1 MNRMGQHGV
10 SSNRCP
16 KQANEV
22 QKKKLST
29 MRSMQRRTGGGPPVP
44 SDITEMEKRVL
55 ALMRKHPQTAMDTSA
70 DPEVMS
76 QLQFIRNSRK
86 TFVSMATA
94 QQMRTSEKQISGW
107 SAIFPNDV
115 TTQHQSL
122 VFIKRM
128 MAVGVS
134 CITYLRGIFP
144 EDAYRTRYLEG
155 MCVKILREDS
165 RFPGASKVVKWM
177 MGCFDALEKRFLRTI
192 ILGSIIES
200 YQFKFKYTA
209 DGPKLD
215 ILSKNKHIGT
225 EVSLQDTK
233 KASILLI
240 RKLFVLM
247 QSLEILPNDVSLTMK
262 LFYYDEVT
270 PPEYQPPGFKEGE
283 CDAVWFEGTPVH
295 FKVGDVPT
303 PFHMMKVRVTTEKE
317 TMEQLE
323 KENLLN
329 EEIETAEQ
337 GMEEAKSILN
347 DRNTV
352 KANTPLYQN
361 VTVQSELQNC
371 VTNEQSFSASE
382 KEIKQLVAKAAELDV
397 SGKRTT
403 RRKVLVQ
410 RSDSQD
416 NGKVHEEPQKLSTTQ
431 VIKAVRVKKAISE
444 LDHAPCDSAVLQEKI
459 TKRRRKN

>member
-1 MNRMGQHGV
+1 
-10 SSNRCP
+10 
-16 KQANEV
+16 
-22 QKKKLST
+22 
-29 MRSMQRRTGGGPPVP
+29 
-44 SDITEMEKRVL
+44 
-55 ALMRKHPQTAMDTSA
+55 
-70 DPEVMS
+70 
-76 QLQFIRNSRK
+76 
-86 TFVSMATA
+86 MATA
-94 QQMRTSEKQISGW
+94 QQMRASEKQISGW

-115 TTQHQSL
+115 TTQYQSL

-192 ILGSIIES
+192 ILGVHRDPEDPNSIIES

-323 KENLLN
+323 KENMLN
-329 EEIETAEQ
+329 EEIETSLQ
-337 GMEEAKSILN
+337 GMEEVKS
-347 DRNTV
+347 
-352 KANTPLYQN
+352 TPNESTPFYQN
-361 VTVQSELQNC
+361 ITAHSELQKS
-371 VTNEQSFSASE
+371 VTNEKSFNESE

-397 SGKRTT
+397 SGKRTKL
-403 RRKVLVQ
+403 RKVLVQ
-410 RSDSQD
+410 RNDCHD
-416 NGKVHEEPQKLSTTQ
+416 NSKVQEEPQKLSTTQ
-431 VIKAVRVKKAISE
+431 AIKAVRVKKTISE
-444 LDHAPCDSAVLQEKI
+444 LDHAACDSAVLQEKI

>member
-1 MNRMGQHGV
+1 
-10 SSNRCP
+10 
-16 KQANEV
+16 
-22 QKKKLST
+22 
-29 MRSMQRRTGGGPPVP
+29 
-44 SDITEMEKRVL
+44 
-55 ALMRKHPQTAMDTSA
+55 
-70 DPEVMS
+70 
-76 QLQFIRNSRK
+76 
-86 TFVSMATA
+86 MATA
-94 QQMRTSEKQISGW
+94 QQMRASEKQISGW

-115 TTQHQSL
+115 ATQHQSL

-128 MAVGVS
+128 MALGVS

-177 MGCFDALEKRFLRTI
+177 MGCFDALEKKF
-192 ILGSIIES
+192 SIIES
-200 YQFKFKYTA
+200 YQFKFRYTA

-215 ILSKNKHIGT
+215 ILSKNKQVT
-225 EVSLQDTK
+225 FQDTK
-233 KASILLI
+233 RASILLI

-270 PPEYQPPGFKEGE
+270 PPEYQPPGFKQGE

-323 KENLLN
+323 KENMIN
-329 EEIETAEQ
+329 EETETSLQ
-337 GMEEAKSILN
+337 GLEVVTSTPN
-347 DRNTV
+347 VRNTV
-352 KANTPLYQN
+352 KGDALSYQN
-361 VTVQSELQNC
+361 VTAHSELQRN
-371 VTNEQSFSASE
+371 VTNEQSFSESE

-397 SGKRTT
+397 SGKRTKL
-403 RRKVLVQ
+403 RKVLMQ
-410 RSDSQD
+410 RNDLQD

-431 VIKAVRVKKAISE
+431 TIKAVRAKKSISE
-444 LDHAPCDSAVLQEKI
+444 LDHTACDFAALQEKI

>member
-1 MNRMGQHGV
+1 
-10 SSNRCP
+10 
-16 KQANEV
+16 
-22 QKKKLST
+22 
-29 MRSMQRRTGGGPPVP
+29 
-44 SDITEMEKRVL
+44 
-55 ALMRKHPQTAMDTSA
+55 
-70 DPEVMS
+70 
-76 QLQFIRNSRK
+76 
-86 TFVSMATA
+86 MATA
-94 QQMRTSEKQISGW
+94 QQMRASEKQISGW

-192 ILGSIIES
+192 ILGVHRDPEDPNSIIES

-215 ILSKNKHIGT
+215 ILSNVIGDT

-270 PPEYQPPGFKEGE
+270 PPDYQPPGFKQGE

-323 KENLLN
+323 KENMLN
-329 EEIETAEQ
+329 EETETSLQ
-337 GMEEAKSILN
+337 GMEEVKSAP
-347 DRNTV
+347 NTGV
-352 KANTPLYQN
+352 KQGCVITSTLFTIFLTVIVHLIRDYLLPGVSIQYRLDEKLFNLGCFWTKTKLTTMDIRDLQFADDHCVMAHSVQDMQKMLDLFNSLYKRLSLSLCIARTKFLHLPSPGQLSIPCSIHIDG
-361 VTVQSELQNC
+361 VALEYVQLFPYLGSHLSQGTSIDEEVQHQVNC
-371 VTNEQSFSASE
+371 ASAA
-382 KEIKQLVAKAAELDV
+382 LF
-397 SGKRTT
+397 
-403 RRKVLVQ
+403 
-410 RSDSQD
+410 
-416 NGKVHEEPQKLSTTQ
+416 KL
-431 VIKAVRVKKAISE
+431 
-444 LDHAPCDSAVLQEKI
+444 C
-459 TKRRRKN
+459 

>member
-1 MNRMGQHGV
+1 
-10 SSNRCP
+10 
-16 KQANEV
+16 
-22 QKKKLST
+22 
-29 MRSMQRRTGGGPPVP
+29 
-44 SDITEMEKRVL
+44 
-55 ALMRKHPQTAMDTSA
+55 
-70 DPEVMS
+70 
-76 QLQFIRNSRK
+76 
-86 TFVSMATA
+86 MATA
-94 QQMRTSEKQISGW
+94 QQMRVSEKQKSGW
-107 SAIFPNDV
+107 NAIFPNDV

-177 MGCFDALEKRFLRTI
+177 MGCFDALEKGFLRTI
-192 ILGSIIES
+192 ILGVHRDPEDPNSIIES

-209 DGPKLD
+209 AGPKLD

-225 EVSLQDTK
+225 EVNFQDTK
-233 KASILLI
+233 KASVLLI

-270 PPEYQPPGFKEGE
+270 PPDYQPPGFKKGE
-283 CDAVWFEGTPVH
+283 CDALWFEGTPVH

-303 PFHMMKVRVTTEKE
+303 PFHMMKVRVTTEKD

-323 KENLLN
+323 KENMLQKEN
-329 EEIETAEQ
+329 ESSQ
-337 GMEEAKSILN
+337 QKMEEVKSPKSGIN
-347 DRNTV
+347 YVKTCNPGHQNTTDQP
-352 KANTPLYQN
+352 KF
-361 VTVQSELQNC
+361 QNC
-371 VTNEQSFSASE
+371 MFNEQPIGTSE
-382 KEIKQLVAKAAELDV
+382 KEIKQLVAKAAELNV
-397 SGKRTT
+397 SGNRT
-403 RRKVLVQ
+403 KFGKEQVQ
-410 RSDSQD
+410 RSHCQQS
-416 NGKVHEEPQKLSTTQ
+416 GEMHEEPQKLSTTQ
-431 VIKAVRVKKAISE
+431 TIKAVRPKKTISQ
-444 LDHAPCDSAVLQEKI
+444 LDPAAPNTAVLQEKI

>member
-1 MNRMGQHGV
+1 
-10 SSNRCP
+10 
-16 KQANEV
+16 
-22 QKKKLST
+22 
-29 MRSMQRRTGGGPPVP
+29 
-44 SDITEMEKRVL
+44 
-55 ALMRKHPQTAMDTSA
+55 
-70 DPEVMS
+70 
-76 QLQFIRNSRK
+76 
-86 TFVSMATA
+86 MATA
-94 QQMRTSEKQISGW
+94 QQIRASEKQVSGW

-177 MGCFDALEKRFLRTI
+177 MGCFDALEKRYLRTI
-192 ILGSIIES
+192 VLGVHRDPEDPNSIIES

-303 PFHMMKVRVTTEKE
+303 PFHMMKVRVTTEKD

-323 KENLLN
+323 KENILN
-329 EEIETAEQ
+329 EEIETSQQ
-337 GMEEAKSILN
+337 GMEEVKSILN

-352 KANTPLYQN
+352 KEDTPFYQN
-361 VTVQSELQNC
+361 ITAQSELQKC
-371 VTNEQSFSASE
+371 VTKEQSFSASE

-397 SGKRTT
+397 SGKRSKLT
-403 RRKVLVQ
+403 KVLVQ
-410 RSDSQD
+410 RNDSQE

-431 VIKAVRVKKAISE
+431 VIKSVRVKKMISE
-444 LDHAPCDSAVLQEKI
+444 LDHVAGDSALLQEKI

>member
-1 MNRMGQHGV
+1 
-10 SSNRCP
+10 
-16 KQANEV
+16 
-22 QKKKLST
+22 
-29 MRSMQRRTGGGPPVP
+29 
-44 SDITEMEKRVL
+44 
-55 ALMRKHPQTAMDTSA
+55 
-70 DPEVMS
+70 
-76 QLQFIRNSRK
+76 
-86 TFVSMATA
+86 MA
-94 QQMRTSEKQISGW
+94 W

-192 ILGSIIES
+192 ILGVHRDPEDPNSIIES

-225 EVSLQDTK
+225 EVSFQDTK

-270 PPEYQPPGFKEGE
+270 PPDYQPPGFKKGE
-283 CDAVWFEGTPVH
+283 CDALWFEGTPVH

-323 KENLLN
+323 KENMLN
-329 EEIETAEQ
+329 EENETSQ
-337 GMEEAKSILN
+337 QKMEELKSTISG
-347 DRNTV
+347 RNSV
-352 KANTPLYQN
+352 KAGIPCHQNTTAQPR
-361 VTVQSELQNC
+361 LQKC
-371 VTNEQSFSASE
+371 MPNEQSFGESE

-397 SGKRTT
+397 SGKRT
-403 RRKVLVQ
+403 KLGKELVQ
-410 RSDSQD
+410 RAGLQQS
-416 NGKVHEEPQKLSTTQ
+416 GEMHEEPQKLSTTQ
-431 VIKAVRVKKAISE
+431 SIKAVRAKKTISE
-444 LDHAPCDSAVLQEKI
+444 LDQVEVVLLPFHMTI
-459 TKRRRKN
+459 AASSGP

>member
-1 MNRMGQHGV
+1 MPTERRRESRHILGNVVLRVG
-10 SSNRCP
+10 P
-16 KQANEV
+16 KLLEIVNWLQAKDYTSLE
-22 QKKKLST
+22 T
-29 MRSMQRRTGGGPPVP
+29 
-44 SDITEMEKRVL
+44 
-55 ALMRKHPQTAMDTSA
+55 TA
-70 DPEVMS
+70 
-76 QLQFIRNSRK
+76 NS
-86 TFVSMATA
+86 FPVSMATA
-94 QQMRTSEKQISGW
+94 QQMRTSEKQVSGW
-107 SAIFPNDV
+107 NAIFPNDV

-177 MGCFDALEKRFLRTI
+177 MGCFDALEKKFLRTI
-192 ILGSIIES
+192 ILGVHRDPEDPNSIIES

-215 ILSKNKHIGT
+215 ILSKNKQ
-225 EVSLQDTK
+225 VSLQDTK

-270 PPEYQPPGFKEGE
+270 PPEYQPPGFKQGE

-323 KENLLN
+323 KENILN
-329 EEIETAEQ
+329 EEVKTSVQ
-337 GMEEAKSILN
+337 GMEEVKSTPN
-347 DRNTV
+347 DRDS
-352 KANTPLYQN
+352 PSYQN
-361 VTVQSELQNC
+361 ITAHSELQRS
-371 VTNEQSFSASE
+371 VTNEQSFSESD

-397 SGKRTT
+397 SGKRLKL
-403 RRKVLVQ
+403 RKVLMQ
-410 RSDSQD
+410 KDDLQD
-416 NGKVHEEPQKLSTTQ
+416 NGIGYEEPQKLSTTQ
-431 VIKAVRVKKAISE
+431 SIKAVRAKKTLSE
-444 LDHAPCDSAVLQEKI
+444 LDQVTSK
-459 TKRRRKN
+459 T

>member
-1 MNRMGQHGV
+1 M
-10 SSNRCP
+10 SNREQVIES
-16 KQANEV
+16 KGIDNGEQ
-22 QKKKLST
+22 
-29 MRSMQRRTGGGPPVP
+29 
-44 SDITEMEKRVL
+44 
-55 ALMRKHPQTAMDTSA
+55 
-70 DPEVMS
+70 
-76 QLQFIRNSRK
+76 
-86 TFVSMATA
+86 
-94 QQMRTSEKQISGW
+94 W

-192 ILGSIIES
+192 ILGVHRDPEDPNSIIES

-215 ILSKNKHIGT
+215 ILSKNKQ
-225 EVSLQDTK
+225 VSLQDTK

-270 PPEYQPPGFKEGE
+270 PPDYQPPGFKQGE

-323 KENLLN
+323 KENMLN
-329 EEIETAEQ
+329 EETETSLQ
-337 GMEEAKSILN
+337 GMEEVKSAPN

-352 KANTPLYQN
+352 KEDTPFYQ
-361 VTVQSELQNC
+361 TITAHSELQRS
-371 VTNEQSFSASE
+371 VTNEQSISESE

-397 SGKRTT
+397 SGKRTKL
-403 RRKVLVQ
+403 RKVLVQ
-410 RSDSQD
+410 RNDLQD

-431 VIKAVRVKKAISE
+431 AIKAVRAKKPISE
-444 LDHAPCDSAVLQEKI
+444 LDHTAFDSVVLQEKI

>member
-1 MNRMGQHGV
+1 
-10 SSNRCP
+10 
-16 KQANEV
+16 
-22 QKKKLST
+22 
-29 MRSMQRRTGGGPPVP
+29 
-44 SDITEMEKRVL
+44 
-55 ALMRKHPQTAMDTSA
+55 
-70 DPEVMS
+70 
-76 QLQFIRNSRK
+76 
-86 TFVSMATA
+86 MATA
-94 QQMRTSEKQISGW
+94 QRMRTSEKQISGW
-107 SAIFPNDV
+107 NAIFPNDV
-115 TTQHQSL
+115 ATQHQSL

-128 MAVGVS
+128 MALGVS

-192 ILGSIIES
+192 ILGVHRDPEDPNSIIES

-215 ILSKNKHIGT
+215 ILSKNKQ
-225 EVSLQDTK
+225 VSLQDTK

-270 PPEYQPPGFKEGE
+270 PPEYQPPGFKQGE

-323 KENLLN
+323 KENMLN
-329 EEIETAEQ
+329 EENETSVQ
-337 GMEEAKSILN
+337 GLEEVNSTPN
-347 DRNTV
+347 VRNTV
-352 KANTPLYQN
+352 KEDTPFYQN
-361 VTVQSELQNC
+361 ITAHSELQRS
-371 VTNEQSFSASE
+371 VTNEQSFSESE
-382 KEIKQLVAKAAELDV
+382 KEIKQLVAKAAELNV
-397 SGKRTT
+397 SGKRTKL
-403 RRKVLVQ
+403 RKVLVQ
-410 RSDSQD
+410 RNNLQD
-416 NGKVHEEPQKLSTTQ
+416 NGKVNEEPQKLSTTPA
-431 VIKAVRVKKAISE
+431 IKAVRAKKSISE
-444 LDHAPCDSAVLQEKI
+444 LDHTACDSAVLQEKI

>member
-1 MNRMGQHGV
+1 
-10 SSNRCP
+10 
-16 KQANEV
+16 
-22 QKKKLST
+22 
-29 MRSMQRRTGGGPPVP
+29 
-44 SDITEMEKRVL
+44 
-55 ALMRKHPQTAMDTSA
+55 
-70 DPEVMS
+70 
-76 QLQFIRNSRK
+76 
-86 TFVSMATA
+86 MATA
-94 QQMRTSEKQISGW
+94 QRMRTSEKQISGW
-107 SAIFPNDV
+107 NAIFPNDV
-115 TTQHQSL
+115 ATQHQSL

-128 MAVGVS
+128 MALGVS

-215 ILSKNKHIGT
+215 ILSKNKQ
-225 EVSLQDTK
+225 VSLQDTK

-270 PPEYQPPGFKEGE
+270 PPEYQPPGFKQGE

-323 KENLLN
+323 KENMLN
-329 EEIETAEQ
+329 EENETSVQ
-337 GMEEAKSILN
+337 GLEEVNSTPN
-347 DRNTV
+347 VRNTV
-352 KANTPLYQN
+352 KEDTPFYQN
-361 VTVQSELQNC
+361 ITAHSELQRS
-371 VTNEQSFSASE
+371 VTNEQSFSESE
-382 KEIKQLVAKAAELDV
+382 KEIKQLVAKAAELNV
-397 SGKRTT
+397 SGKRTKL
-403 RRKVLVQ
+403 RKVLVQ
-410 RSDSQD
+410 RNNLQD
-416 NGKVHEEPQKLSTTQ
+416 NGKVNEEPQKLSTTPA
-431 VIKAVRVKKAISE
+431 IKAVRAKKSISE
-444 LDHAPCDSAVLQEKI
+444 LDHTACDSAVLQEKI

>member
-1 MNRMGQHGV
+1 
-10 SSNRCP
+10 
-16 KQANEV
+16 
-22 QKKKLST
+22 
-29 MRSMQRRTGGGPPVP
+29 
-44 SDITEMEKRVL
+44 
-55 ALMRKHPQTAMDTSA
+55 
-70 DPEVMS
+70 
-76 QLQFIRNSRK
+76 
-86 TFVSMATA
+86 MATA
-94 QQMRTSEKQISGW
+94 QRMRTSEKQISGW
-107 SAIFPNDV
+107 NAIFPNDV
-115 TTQHQSL
+115 ATQHQSL

-128 MAVGVS
+128 MALGVS

-192 ILGSIIES
+192 ILGVHRDPEDPNSIIES

-215 ILSKNKHIGT
+215 ILSKNKQ
-225 EVSLQDTK
+225 VSLQDTK

-270 PPEYQPPGFKEGE
+270 PPEYQPPGFKQGE

-323 KENLLN
+323 KENMLN
-329 EEIETAEQ
+329 EENETSVQ
-337 GMEEAKSILN
+337 GLEEVNSTPN
-347 DRNTV
+347 VRNTV
-352 KANTPLYQN
+352 KEDTPFYQN
-361 VTVQSELQNC
+361 ITAHSELQRS
-371 VTNEQSFSASE
+371 VTNEQSFSESE
-382 KEIKQLVAKAAELDV
+382 KE
-397 SGKRTT
+397 
-403 RRKVLVQ
+403 VQ
-410 RSDSQD
+410 RNNLQD
-416 NGKVHEEPQKLSTTQ
+416 NGKVNEEPQKLSTTPA
-431 VIKAVRVKKAISE
+431 IKAVRAKKSISE
-444 LDHAPCDSAVLQEKI
+444 LDHTACDSAVLQEKI